1 MDLSQIVSVSGYG
14 GLFKVIS
21 QIKNGIIVESLDD
34 QKRMPVYAS
43 QKVVALDDISIYTYS
58 EDVPLRDVLL
68 TIQDKM
74 KGASAPEG
82 KASNDE
88 LKAFMEKVM
97 PEYDQDRVYTSDI
110 KKLAK
115 WYNIL
120 NEKGL
125 ITKEEE
131 EKEKKEEKPAKEK
144 APAADKKK
152 AAAKTAKPKPT
163 KTSAAKPKGAAKQA
177 KPIGTK
183 KGA

>member
-1 MDLSQIVSVSGYG
+1 MDLSQIVSVSGHG

-21 QIKNGIIVESLDD
+21 QIKNGIIVEGLED

-43 QKVVALDDISIYTYS
+43 QKVVALEDISIYTYS
-58 EDVPLRDVLL
+58 EDVPLKEVLL
-68 TIQDKM
+68 AIQEKL
-74 KGASAPEG
+74 GGSNAPEG

-97 PEYDQDRVYTSDI
+97 PEYDKDRVYVSDI

-115 WYNIL
+115 WYNEL
-120 NEKGL
+120 NAQGL

-131 EKEKKEEKPAKEK
+131 DKKEEKEGK
-144 APAADKKK
+144 PAADKKK
-152 AAAKTAKPKPT
+152 ETKKATKKPEPAPKA
-163 KTSAAKPKGAAKQA
+163 SAAKPKGAAKQN